1 MVTVFAIAAK
11 TVSNV
16 AWFIMWVQ
24 AVELFPTTLR
34 VTGANFAAIVANI
47 VSSVAPYVILLVSSM
62 FISIKI

>member
-47 VSSVAPYVILLVSSM
+47 VSSVAPYVILLVSSYK
-62 FISIKI
+62 FGT